1 MLRQKRSSVWP
12 FLVALACLF
21 VLSTITPRTWERLAR
36 EKNAAKLIAEA
47 TDRVAARDLARSANP
62 VAPEAVPVSA
72 VAVPPREVVTQPV
85 QSNGWVAAETTP
97 KVASQPIESPSL
109 TPTEATALP
118 ADATED
124 SKSATL
130 GELPSLRVATM
141 PSIEGL
147 SPNRPAP
154 TPLEP
159 AYDPASGR
167 LASET
172 KSIWRTPQS
181 LLDQLA
187 ELAAASATARW
198 ATEVQ
203 GQIERL
209 RKAVDEHS
217 GDVATICGQLDQMH
231 QEGGRLGEG
240 VTEPL
245 LSSRL
250 RRTNYALRRR
260 IDIWRET
267 LAIDKTPSTP
277 TPTDPQRLA
286 LALAKIDELTEGN
299 HEGVAWR
306 DYLLVDALRQMS
318 ATPATTVDQQQR
330 QLARRIL
337 ARVAVTPLDDRQRGF
352 LKSEPFQ
359 MLGAELR
366 RIAAEPV
373 DAARLLECM
382 ERYEQ
387 TRRPSDARLLADEGM
402 WLALLPAEE
411 HQGLTQQITSHYRN
425 ANMRLVLTEAFLNR
439 LIPARLPEYELVR
452 DTVLGNPVY
461 GESLAETKVAV
472 RLIPD
477 PSRLLL
483 SLQISGE
490 VAALTSS
497 TSGPATFRNASNSV
511 YTARKPMEI
520 TMRGVQ
526 PGPAEVEDV
535 NNVTQLRS
543 LHTDFDGIPLIGAIV
558 HEVARNQH
566 DMRQPEVRQ
575 EVEMKTAARAKS
587 RIDEEADARLNAFST
602 RLKERFLDP
611 MANLSLG
618 PMMIDAKTTEER
630 LTMRLRLGSRR
641 QLGAHTPRPM
651 APTDCL
657 VSVQVHQTALN
668 NLIEQLELDGQ
679 TFTVR
684 QLREH
689 IADRLGRPEMKEE
702 RTDHDDDV
710 EIAFAAK
717 DAVLVACDEGR
728 ITITLS
734 IARLSNSPRSWP
746 DFQVRASY
754 RPVVDG
760 MSITLVRDGV
770 VELTGRRVGTA
781 SQVELRSIFSTIFA
795 KNHARQI
802 MPERLLNHPSTAD
815 LAVTQMIVDD
825 GWIAVALGAKEPV
838 SVARKP

>member
-1 MLRQKRSSVWP
+1 MSRQKQSTVWP
-12 FLVALACLF
+12 FLVVLACLF

-36 EKNAAKLIAEA
+36 EKNAAELIAEA
-47 TDRVAARDLARSANP
+47 TDRAAARELARSAKP
-62 VAPEAVPVSA
+62 VVPEAVPVPA
-72 VAVPPREVVTQPV
+72 IVVPPADTVAQPI
-85 QSNGWVAAETTP
+85 QSNGWVAAETAP
-97 KVASQPIESPSL
+97 KLASQPFESPSL
-109 TPTEATALP
+109 TPTEAAAPP

-124 SKSATL
+124 SKSATP
-130 GELPSLRVATM
+130 GELPPLRVATM

-154 TPLEP
+154 SPLEP
-159 AYDPASGR
+159 AYDPTTGQ
-167 LASET
+167 LANET

-181 LLDQLA
+181 LLDQLV
-187 ELAAASATARW
+187 ELAAAPATARW

-203 GQIERL
+203 GQIQRL
-209 RKAVDEHS
+209 GKAVDEHS
-217 GDVATICGQLDQMH
+217 GDATTICGQLDQMH
-231 QEGGRLGEG
+231 QDGNRLGEG
-240 VTEPL
+240 VIEPML
-245 LSSRL
+245 ASHL

-267 LAIDKTPSTP
+267 LVLDKTPPAP
-277 TPTDPQRLA
+277 TQADPQRLA
-286 LALAKIDELTEGN
+286 MALAKIDALTEGN

-306 DYLLVDALRQMS
+306 DYLLVDALREMS
-318 ATPATTVDQQQR
+318 ATPAATIDQQQR

-337 ARVAVTPLDDRQRGF
+337 ARVAVAPLDDRQRMF

-373 DAARLLECM
+373 DAARLLQCM

-387 TRRPSDARLLADEGM
+387 SRRPSDARLLADEGM
-402 WLALLPAEE
+402 WLALLPVEE
-411 HQGLTQQITSHYRN
+411 RQGLTQQITNHYRN
-425 ANMRLVLTEAFLNR
+425 ANLRVVLTEAFMNR
-439 LIPARLPEYELVR
+439 LMPSRLPEYELVR

-461 GESLAETKVAV
+461 GESLSETKIAV

-490 VAALTSS
+490 VASLTSS
-497 TSGPATFRNASNSV
+497 TSGPATFRNSSESV

-520 TMRGVQ
+520 TMRGVR
-526 PGPAEVEDV
+526 PRPAEVDDV

-543 LHTDFDGIPLIGAIV
+543 LHTNFDGIPLIGALV

-587 RIDEEADARLNAFST
+587 RIDEEADARLNEFSS
-602 RLKERFLDP
+602 RLKERFFDP
-611 MANLSLG
+611 MEKLSLG
-618 PMMIDAKTTEER
+618 PTMIDAKTTEER
-630 LTMRLRLGSRR
+630 LTMRLRLASRR

-668 NLIEQLELDGQ
+668 NLIEQLELDGR

-702 RTDHDDDV
+702 QTSHDDDV
-710 EIAFAAK
+710 EIAFAPK
-717 DAVLVACDEGR
+717 DAILIACDEGR

-734 IARLSNSPRSWP
+734 VARLSNSPRSWR

-754 RPVVDG
+754 RPEVDG

-795 KNHARQI
+795 KNRGRQI
-802 MPERLLNHPSTAD
+802 MPERLLNHPGAAG
-815 LAVTQMIVDD
+815 LAVTQLIVDD
-825 GWIAVALGAKEPV
+825 GWIALALGEKEPV